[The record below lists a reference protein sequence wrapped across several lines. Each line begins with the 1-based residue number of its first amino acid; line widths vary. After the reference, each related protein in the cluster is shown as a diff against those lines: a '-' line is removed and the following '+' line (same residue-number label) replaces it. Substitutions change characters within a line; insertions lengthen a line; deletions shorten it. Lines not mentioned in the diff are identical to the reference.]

1 MTLRCENCGQVV
13 QPTDAVCWQCGWKLS
28 LTATDVAV
36 AGERP
41 SPITAVLVYAA
52 LTLGIIVLLL
62 LGFRALGR
70 YPLVML
76 DPKAPIKPGWT
87 FLTDQRQ
94 TFTLE
99 IPPGWTWREDDLNG
113 RFADWLAEHPPVG
126 ASLYP
131 WNELVGDL
139 EIMLVADNLQPET
152 AEQVPGFV
160 LVTRSYRLAQLTPEQ
175 MTAVWRD
182 SVAPENLLA
191 VAVATDLRG
200 QAKGTAVLTISSGG
214 DEWVCRQEGVAGRDG
229 RYLLIACLPAA
240 LYEAHAREHEI
251 LLSSFQLLLPPS

>member
-1 MTLRCENCGQVV
+1 MTLRCENCGQGV

-28 LTATDVAV
+28 PTAADVAV

-41 SPITAVLVYAA
+41 LSVTAVLVYAA
-52 LTLGIIVLLL
+52 LTVGIVVSLL
-62 LGFRALGR
+62 LGFRALSR
-70 YPLVML
+70 YPLVVL
-76 DPKAPIKPGWT
+76 DPKAPIKPGWE
-87 FLTDQRQ
+87 FFTDQRQ

-99 IPPGWTWREDDLNG
+99 IPPGWTWREDDLSG
-113 RFADWLAEHPPVG
+113 RLTDWLADHPPVG

-131 WNELVGDL
+131 WNELVDDL
-139 EIMLVADNLQPET
+139 DILLVADNLEPET

-160 LVTRSYRLAQLTPEQ
+160 LVTRSYRLAQVTPEQ

-182 SVAPENLLA
+182 RVAPENLRA
-191 VAVATDLRG
+191 VSVAADLHG
-200 QAKGTAVLTISSGG
+200 AAKGTAVLAISSGD

-229 RYLLIACLPAA
+229 RYLIVACLPAD
-240 LYEAHAREHEI
+240 LYEAHAPEHEI

>member
-1 MTLRCENCGQVV
+1 MTLRCENCGQAV

-28 LTATDVAV
+28 PTVEDVAI

-41 SPITAVLVYAA
+41 LSVTAVLVYAA

-62 LGFRALGR
+62 LGFHALSR

-76 DPKAPIKPGWT
+76 DPKAPIKPGWE

-99 IPPGWTWREDDLNG
+99 VPPGWMWREDDLG
-113 RFADWLAEHPPVG
+113 SRLADWLADNPPVG

-131 WNELVGDL
+131 WNELVDDL
-139 EIMLVADNLQPET
+139 EILLVADNLDPEST
-152 AEQVPGFV
+152 DQVPGFV
-160 LVTRSYRLAQLTPEQ
+160 LVTRSFRLAQVTPEQ

-182 SVAPENLLA
+182 SVAPENLMA
-191 VAVATDLRG
+191 VSVATDLHG
-200 QAKGTAVLTISSGG
+200 EAKGTAVLTISSGG
-214 DEWVCRQEGVAGRDG
+214 EEWVCRQEGVAGRDG
-229 RYLLIACLPAA
+229 RYLVIACLPAA

>member
-1 MTLRCENCGQVV
+1 M
-13 QPTDAVCWQCGWKLS
+13 
-28 LTATDVAV
+28 
-36 AGERP
+36 AGERRL
-41 SPITAVLVYAA
+41 SVTAVLVYAA
-52 LTLGIIVLLL
+52 LTLGIVILLL

-76 DPKAPIKPGWT
+76 DPKAPIKPGWE

-99 IPPGWTWREDDLNG
+99 IPPGWTWREDDLSS
-113 RFADWLAEHPPVG
+113 RLTDWLADHPPVG

-131 WNELVGDL
+131 WNGLVDDL
-139 EIMLVADNLQPET
+139 DILLVADNLEPET

-160 LVTRSYRLAQLTPEQ
+160 VVARSYRLALVTPEQ

-182 SVAPENLLA
+182 KVTPENLLA
-191 VAVATDLRG
+191 VGVATDLHG
-200 QAKGTAVLTISSGG
+200 EVKGTAVLAIPSGG
-214 DEWVCRQEGVAGRDG
+214 DKWVCRQESVAGHDG
-229 RYLLIACLPAA
+229 RYLVIACLPAA

>member
-1 MTLRCENCGQVV
+1 MTLRCENCGQAV

-28 LTATDVAV
+28 PTVADVAI

-41 SPITAVLVYAA
+41 LSVTAVLVYAA

-62 LGFRALGR
+62 LGFHALSR

-76 DPKAPIKPGWT
+76 DPKAPIKPGWE

-99 IPPGWTWREDDLNG
+99 VPPGWMWREDDLG
-113 RFADWLAEHPPVG
+113 SRLADWLADNPPVG

-131 WNELVGDL
+131 WNELVDDL
-139 EIMLVADNLQPET
+139 EILLVADNLDPEST
-152 AEQVPGFV
+152 DQVPGFV
-160 LVTRSYRLAQLTPEQ
+160 LVTRSFRLAQVTPEQ

-182 SVAPENLLA
+182 SVAPENLMA
-191 VAVATDLRG
+191 VSVATDLHG
-200 QAKGTAVLTISSGG
+200 EAKGTAVLTISSGG
-214 DEWVCRQEGVAGRDG
+214 EEWVCRQEGVAGRDG
-229 RYLLIACLPAA
+229 RYLVIACLPAA